1 MFDYPAIDPVLLSLG
16 PLKIHWYGLMYL
28 VGFTGAW
35 ALGRWRA
42 GRAGAIWTPEQV
54 DDIIFYGA
62 LGVILGG
69 RLGYVLFYGF
79 GQLLADPLYL
89 FRVWD
94 GGMSFHG
101 GLLGVLAAM
110 YLYARKLGRPFF
122 VLTDFIAPLVPVGL
136 FAGRIGNFINGELWG
151 KVTDSAWGMR
161 IPCGR
166 FPYLC
171 RDLPPETFW
180 SLPHHPSQLY
190 QAALEGLALF
200 LLLWLFSARPR
211 PTMAVSGL
219 FLIGYGVFR
228 FGAEFVRSP
237 DAHIGYLAW
246 GWLTMGQLLT
256 VPMLL
261 FGVLLMFLAYRK
273 PQPQATGLPR

>member
-1 MFDYPAIDPVLLSLG
+1 MFNYPTIDPVLLSLG

-28 VGFTGAW
+28 LGFAGAW
-35 ALGRWRA
+35 GLGRWRA
-42 GRAGAIWTPEQV
+42 GRPGSIWTAQQV
-54 DDIIFYGA
+54 DDLIFYGA

-69 RLGYVLFYGF
+69 RIGYVLFYGLDR
-79 GQLLADPLYL
+79 LLADPLYPL
-89 FRVWD
+89 RVWD

-122 VLTDFIAPLVPVGL
+122 QLTDFIAPLVPVGL
-136 FAGRIGNFINGELWG
+136 FTGRIGNFINGELWG
-151 KVTDSAWGMR
+151 KVTDGTWGMR
-161 IPCGR
+161 VPCDR
-166 FPYLC
+166 YPHLC
-171 RDLPPETFW
+171 RDLPPEAAW
-180 SLPHHPSQLY
+180 SLPLHPSQLY

-219 FLIGYGVFR
+219 FLIGYGAFR
-228 FGAEFVRSP
+228 FGVEFVRTP

-246 GWLTMGQLLT
+246 GWLTLGQLLT
-256 VPMLL
+256 LPMLV
-261 FGVLLMFLAYRK
+261 FGALLMALAYRRR
-273 PQPQATGLPR
+273 PADQGGG